1 MSADSVKAALR
12 TLDSFLAYY
21 TTPINILPVT
31 QGQGGTSLGLY
42 GTATGL
48 IQVGVGVVQMIGK
61 SVLMPVNAGATVLSL
76 SSSVLNMRKTFT
88 DTAPGTIKVSDF
100 AAAMSSVVSL
110 VGIAAAAAAV
120 PAALPL
126 AATIAVTSAV
136 ISSALTAW
144 AVVAGVSD
152 KSLDFRAAVD
162 SVKNAFSSIPDALDS
177 AYQKALSV
185 FRERTLP
192 SLSDLVDIQTIDD
205 RHVAFTSLAD
215 QTKVVVDASTVADY
229 GVDDSGRA
237 YIRGSLGGDQGP
249 AFEPVILFSKDGA
262 SSIVVQGVQV
272 GSIPPGA
279 NVRMDGEG
287 VVVESMAGTL
297 RGTVTID
304 RTGMKVRWQNGDG
317 SDLAKTG
324 MEWTV
329 APDGNISV
337 SGMQMGG
344 KQFVSGD
351 PAAFIQSTSADFAA
365 RTVSGKV
372 AADAPRIQ
380 SRMVTAEGVVGVNDN
395 AQSLAYLAD
404 RLALGNVSDRWAPVV
419 LQGTILNGMYV
430 SWSQNG
436 AINQA
441 LGSIYQQRWYDS
453 RASIIT
459 VVVLGNGTEPIRP
472 FSLRTAA
479 DAQIPSGS
487 GYEVL
492 NGAAAVYADY
502 FFKGYGA
509 LARGQAQAAGI
520 ALNASRQDFSAD
532 LASLRQ
538 WMQTQRYKTTQG
550 YPNPVLMLPDTSLI
564 AMYTSSNVLFGSTAG
579 RDMVNWIQDSAGTD
593 QVIASAVAQE
603 DSAFGRAIGAAS
615 AAMVA
620 NITGQDAHRLQAI
633 ATARSAAS
641 SLSDAVGAFWQAHT
655 QNAAL
660 TGRLEQ
666 LRVALN
672 ALVPV
677 NASYTGHLPG
687 GATFH
692 SPGDADFASA
702 TFTAYGKALQHAAD
716 RKIVIDELLSA
727 FAQSA
732 GYTRAYLGRSGET
745 VSLANG
751 FNLMIAGAGE
761 NHFSLSSSADHLLF
775 TASAGNATLYGF
787 QVGTSGDQVQLAGLG
802 DQVYMRR
809 VADGVELTTAGGK
822 RVLLTGADISRFDLY
837 ANLTGVTSISFANDS
852 AAGVRSLARPLL
864 FDGLVHA
871 NELIASNYGDTLIGG
886 AWKTVLRGGAGHDTL
901 VVTGTGYYMDGGG
914 GSDTVSY
921 AQWQRAV
928 SASLVSGS
936 DDLGST
942 LAGIENLVGS
952 GWADRLTGN
961 GGGNRL
967 DGGAGDDLLV
977 GGGGN
982 DVYVFGRG
990 YGADTVQNGIA
1001 ANGGASS
1008 MIRVSAGIGV
1018 GDLWYERRGDDL
1030 LIRILGTK
1038 DTLALQGWYQ
1048 EAFRK
1053 VAILELQG
1061 GLRLD
1066 AAAIESLVESMHAWR
1081 QATPGFDPLVG
1092 QPRPPLDSIAPHY
1105 RSDYELPVVGEPV
1118 DVALEAR
1125 QLLNSGKIASAL
1137 ADVRAVASSIA
1148 SDRNNLNSYLA
1159 AANQQG
1165 AAVTPIFI
1173 PEGWRLYRYTSSLE
1187 AGELITLSRFD
1198 WSNPNPLLGRPSDV
1212 TSYVQL
1218 SGAEAGRFYYNVRLT
1233 SNMTGYSARDSLKE
1247 GPSGLVSALLGHGN
1261 QLMSSMNQL
1270 GAYTASYD
1278 SAFTARQSAL
1288 NAAVASNTTPTATST
1303 AAAAQAAQQFSAQL
1317 WTALYNYQAYG
1328 ATLAGM
1334 QSQLA
1339 AYRQY
1344 LAGVEPPAKYRKTT
1358 DSFWIDYETSFYS
1371 STDSARYQAFLAL
1384 WQQGTNAYNNAVR
1397 LASGFVNSLR
1407 GLDNF
1412 QQAHYAAGGQTVQA
1426 GAGGDLLVAGSGA
1439 NRRLV
1444 GGAGR
1449 DVFLFAQAAAGT
1461 VDDVLGFGTG
1471 LSADRIW
1478 LLQPG
1483 GDSAYVTIGA
1493 NGVVLS
1499 YATAGGQAAQ
1509 VRLNGVALA
1518 DLSFYDNLLGV
1529 RTVDFSRMGAGV
1541 SIKLDSLTTRAAD
1554 GYLHTGNL
1562 TGSSHDDVLLGDSQ
1576 NNVIQGGAGND
1587 RIAGGA
1593 GNNTLDGGAG
1603 IDTVDYSGAGAG
1615 VVMDLATGSA
1625 QNGLGGVDS
1634 LSNFENVTGSAYA
1647 DKLSGNALD
1656 NVLDGGRGNDILD
1669 GRGGNDVLIGGAG
1682 NDTYLFDLGYGVDR
1696 IVEND
1701 LTAGNTDTVLFG
1713 AGIRV
1718 QQLWFSRAGDD
1729 LIVAMPGTADRL
1741 TVTNWFL
1748 GAQYQVEIF
1757 QTASGA
1763 FLHAA
1768 GVSALV
1774 DAMAALSPAVPLAA
1788 LTAEQQSALWP
1799 AVKTAWGLTRPE
1811 ALKLEGSAGND
1822 VLIGGAGDDTLYGH
1836 GGDDKL
1842 HGGDGDDTLYGG
1854 DGIDHLYGGAGRN
1867 TLVGGAGSDV
1877 YHVDSADDVII
1888 ELPDQGTDRVFAT
1901 VSYTL
1906 ADNVEHLHLEGDQ
1919 AIDGTGNGG
1928 NNLLLG
1934 NGAANTLNGGGGD
1947 DTLNGGGGDDTLIGG
1962 DGNDRYVIARD
1973 SGMDRVIEDDDTAGN
1988 NDVVAFGAGVA
1999 ADQLWFSRLGN
2010 DLEVRIIGTAGG
2022 VTISNW
2028 FLGAR
2033 YRVEQFTTTQGAILR
2048 EDKVEALVAAM
2059 AAMTPPPPGQSALT
2073 AAQALA
2079 LKTVMSASW
2088 TGVVNG
2094 PLTLSGTAGDDILE
2108 GASNNDV
2115 LWGLDGDDIL
2125 IGNDGDDHL
2134 HGGTGANTLIG
2145 GKGNDVY
2152 YIDSP
2157 LDRIIELAGE
2167 GGDRVES
2174 TISFTLPEHVEG
2186 LALKGSGAINGTGND
2201 ATNTLLGNNA
2211 ANVLSAGKGND
2222 LINGMDGDDILIGGL
2237 GSDRYLFAQEFG
2249 QDRIIETESDPGD
2262 VDVAVLGGRSF
2273 DQLWFRRVGEDL
2285 EVSVIGTRNRVTVE
2299 RWYAGEQHR
2308 IEKFQAGARFLLDTK
2323 VENLVN
2329 AMAGMA
2335 PPASG
2340 VTALP
2345 PDYAAALNPVL
2356 AANWQ

>member
-1 MSADSVKAALR
+1 MSANSIKTAMKTV
-12 TLDSFLAYY
+12 DSFLAHF
-21 TTPINILPVT
+21 TTPFGTMPTAQAI
-31 QGQGGTSLGLY
+31 QGKDTVGAIIGLGQIGIGT
-42 GTATGL
+42 
-48 IQVGVGVVQMIGK
+48 VQMLGK
-61 SVLMPVNAGATVLSL
+61 SVIWPVSFGASVASLLASVDNMYESYTKSTPGKVNA
-76 SSSVLNMRKTFT
+76 
-88 DTAPGTIKVSDF
+88 SDF
-100 AAAMSSVVSL
+100 YGAMSSLTSL
-110 VGIAAAAAAV
+110 VG
-120 PAALPL
+120 
-126 AATIAVTSAV
+126 
-136 ISSALTAW
+136 
-144 AVVAGVSD
+144 VVAGVALTAV
-152 KSLDFRAAVD
+152 SLPAAATVAIAAAVIG
-162 SVKNAFSSIPDALDS
+162 STLTAWGVVAGISNSTMEFSSAVEGFKNVLSQAGSLLGS
-177 AYQKALSV
+177 AYNSRLS
-185 FRERTLP
+185 ELQDRTLP

-603 DSAFGRAIGAAS
+603 DSAFGRAIDAAS

-990 YGADTVQNGIA
+990 YGSDTVQNGIA

-1774 DAMAALSPAVPLAA
+1774 DAMAALSPTVPLAA

>member
-1 MSADSVKAALR
+1 
-12 TLDSFLAYY
+12 
-21 TTPINILPVT
+21 
-31 QGQGGTSLGLY
+31 
-42 GTATGL
+42 
-48 IQVGVGVVQMIGK
+48 
-61 SVLMPVNAGATVLSL
+61 
-76 SSSVLNMRKTFT
+76 
-88 DTAPGTIKVSDF
+88 
-100 AAAMSSVVSL
+100 
-110 VGIAAAAAAV
+110 
-120 PAALPL
+120 
-126 AATIAVTSAV
+126 
-136 ISSALTAW
+136 
-144 AVVAGVSD
+144 
-152 KSLDFRAAVD
+152 
-162 SVKNAFSSIPDALDS
+162 
-177 AYQKALSV
+177 
-185 FRERTLP
+185 
-192 SLSDLVDIQTIDD
+192 
-205 RHVAFTSLAD
+205 
-215 QTKVVVDASTVADY
+215 
-229 GVDDSGRA
+229 
-237 YIRGSLGGDQGP
+237 
-249 AFEPVILFSKDGA
+249 
-262 SSIVVQGVQV
+262 
-272 GSIPPGA
+272 
-279 NVRMDGEG
+279 
-287 VVVESMAGTL
+287 
-297 RGTVTID
+297 
-304 RTGMKVRWQNGDG
+304 
-317 SDLAKTG
+317 
-324 MEWTV
+324 
-329 APDGNISV
+329 
-337 SGMQMGG
+337 
-344 KQFVSGD
+344 
-351 PAAFIQSTSADFAA
+351 
-365 RTVSGKV
+365 
-372 AADAPRIQ
+372 
-380 SRMVTAEGVVGVNDN
+380 
-395 AQSLAYLAD
+395 
-404 RLALGNVSDRWAPVV
+404 
-419 LQGTILNGMYV
+419 
-430 SWSQNG
+430 
-436 AINQA
+436 
-441 LGSIYQQRWYDS
+441 
-453 RASIIT
+453 
-459 VVVLGNGTEPIRP
+459 
-472 FSLRTAA
+472 
-479 DAQIPSGS
+479 
-487 GYEVL
+487 
-492 NGAAAVYADY
+492 
-502 FFKGYGA
+502 
-509 LARGQAQAAGI
+509 
-520 ALNASRQDFSAD
+520 
-532 LASLRQ
+532 
-538 WMQTQRYKTTQG
+538 
-550 YPNPVLMLPDTSLI
+550 
-564 AMYTSSNVLFGSTAG
+564 
-579 RDMVNWIQDSAGTD
+579 
-593 QVIASAVAQE
+593 
-603 DSAFGRAIGAAS
+603 
-615 AAMVA
+615 
-620 NITGQDAHRLQAI
+620 
-633 ATARSAAS
+633 
-641 SLSDAVGAFWQAHT
+641 
-655 QNAAL
+655 
-660 TGRLEQ
+660 
-666 LRVALN
+666 
-672 ALVPV
+672 
-677 NASYTGHLPG
+677 
-687 GATFH
+687 
-692 SPGDADFASA
+692 
-702 TFTAYGKALQHAAD
+702 
-716 RKIVIDELLSA
+716 
-727 FAQSA
+727 
-732 GYTRAYLGRSGET
+732 
-745 VSLANG
+745 
-751 FNLMIAGAGE
+751 
-761 NHFSLSSSADHLLF
+761 
-775 TASAGNATLYGF
+775 
-787 QVGTSGDQVQLAGLG
+787 
-802 DQVYMRR
+802 
-809 VADGVELTTAGGK
+809 
-822 RVLLTGADISRFDLY
+822 
-837 ANLTGVTSISFANDS
+837 
-852 AAGVRSLARPLL
+852 
-864 FDGLVHA
+864 
-871 NELIASNYGDTLIGG
+871 
-886 AWKTVLRGGAGHDTL
+886 
-901 VVTGTGYYMDGGG
+901 
-914 GSDTVSY
+914 
-921 AQWQRAV
+921 
-928 SASLVSGS
+928 
-936 DDLGST
+936 
-942 LAGIENLVGS
+942 
-952 GWADRLTGN
+952 
-961 GGGNRL
+961 
-967 DGGAGDDLLV
+967 
-977 GGGGN
+977 
-982 DVYVFGRG
+982 
-990 YGADTVQNGIA
+990 
-1001 ANGGASS
+1001 
-1008 MIRVSAGIGV
+1008 
-1018 GDLWYERRGDDL
+1018 
-1030 LIRILGTK
+1030 
-1038 DTLALQGWYQ
+1038 
-1048 EAFRK
+1048 
-1053 VAILELQG
+1053 
-1061 GLRLD
+1061 
-1066 AAAIESLVESMHAWR
+1066 
-1081 QATPGFDPLVG
+1081 
-1092 QPRPPLDSIAPHY
+1092 
-1105 RSDYELPVVGEPV
+1105 
-1118 DVALEAR
+1118 
-1125 QLLNSGKIASAL
+1125 
-1137 ADVRAVASSIA
+1137 
-1148 SDRNNLNSYLA
+1148 
-1159 AANQQG
+1159 
-1165 AAVTPIFI
+1165 
-1173 PEGWRLYRYTSSLE
+1173 
-1187 AGELITLSRFD
+1187 
-1198 WSNPNPLLGRPSDV
+1198 
-1212 TSYVQL
+1212 
-1218 SGAEAGRFYYNVRLT
+1218 
-1233 SNMTGYSARDSLKE
+1233 
-1247 GPSGLVSALLGHGN
+1247 
-1261 QLMSSMNQL
+1261 
-1270 GAYTASYD
+1270 
-1278 SAFTARQSAL
+1278 
-1288 NAAVASNTTPTATST
+1288 
-1303 AAAAQAAQQFSAQL
+1303 
-1317 WTALYNYQAYG
+1317 
-1328 ATLAGM
+1328 
-1334 QSQLA
+1334 
-1339 AYRQY
+1339 
-1344 LAGVEPPAKYRKTT
+1344 
-1358 DSFWIDYETSFYS
+1358 
-1371 STDSARYQAFLAL
+1371 
-1384 WQQGTNAYNNAVR
+1384 
-1397 LASGFVNSLR
+1397 
-1407 GLDNF
+1407 
-1412 QQAHYAAGGQTVQA
+1412 
-1426 GAGGDLLVAGSGA
+1426 
-1439 NRRLV
+1439 
-1444 GGAGR
+1444 
-1449 DVFLFAQAAAGT
+1449 
-1461 VDDVLGFGTG
+1461 
-1471 LSADRIW
+1471 
-1478 LLQPG
+1478 
-1483 GDSAYVTIGA
+1483 
-1493 NGVVLS
+1493 
-1499 YATAGGQAAQ
+1499 
-1509 VRLNGVALA
+1509 
-1518 DLSFYDNLLGV
+1518 
-1529 RTVDFSRMGAGV
+1529 MGAGV

-1587 RIAGGA
+1587 RIAGGT